1 MISQTLALP
10 KAFNYNHILTYLSRS
25 EKELLHQVIDQTV
38 YKWITHK
45 GVDLLFSIQQNDS
58 QSLTINLL
66 NQTDHELI
74 HPVMDFIRGWWDLDL
89 DLEAFYKVAKRDDLL
104 EPIIERLYG
113 LRVIGV
119 NDLFEA
125 LCWSVIGQ
133 QVNLPFAYTLK
144 KRLVEMYGKKSTW
157 EGQSFWQFP
166 QPNTLSNVTIDEL
179 KSLSLTTRKSEYII
193 GIAKLIEAGQV
204 SKVELLALRDH
215 KLMEKQLVNIRGI
228 GPWAANYV
236 LLRCLR
242 TPSAY
247 PIGDV
252 GLQNAVKKR
261 LQMDRKPTGD
271 ELMELA
277 KNWPNWEG
285 YATFYL
291 WQSLSLT
298 KV

>member
-10 KAFNYNHILTYLSRS
+10 KAFNFEHILTYLSRS

-38 YKWITHK
+38 YKWITYQ
-45 GVDLLFSIQQNDS
+45 GNELLFSIQQNDS
-58 QSLTINLL
+58 QLLRVTLL
-66 NQTDHELI
+66 NQTDQKLMV
-74 HPVMDFIRGWWDLDL
+74 PVLDFIRSWWDLDL
-89 DLEAFYKVAKRDDLL
+89 DLEAFYKVARQDDLL
-104 EPIIERLYG
+104 APLIERLHG

-144 KRLVEMYGKKSTW
+144 KRLVESYGRKLDW

-166 QPNTLSNVTIDEL
+166 EPGVLVDVTIDAL

-193 GIAKLIEAGQV
+193 GIAQLIETDKLNKERL
-204 SKVELLALRDH
+204 SALKDH
-215 KLMEKQLVNIRGI
+215 QLIEKELVNIRGI

-261 LQMDRKPTGD
+261 LRMDRKPTGE
-271 ELMELA
+271 ELLELA

-298 KV
+298 EV